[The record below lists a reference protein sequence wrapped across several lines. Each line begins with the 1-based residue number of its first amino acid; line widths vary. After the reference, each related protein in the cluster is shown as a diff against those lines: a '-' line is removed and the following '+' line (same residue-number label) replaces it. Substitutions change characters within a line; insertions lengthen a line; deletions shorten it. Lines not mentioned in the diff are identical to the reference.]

1 MSGVSSREAVATTA
15 ERSQSCRTAPG
26 SAWMSEW
33 RAAIGAGTA
42 RRTRLPRGR
51 RQMCCVHATRVA
63 TRREATTKREAD
75 GGGRASHAVRRGS
88 AQSLAPSHVGTAS
101 MALRPDGTRRTTNGT
116 HARYL
121 ELNPPWRT
129 YREHEQR
136 EPGAGFARLGRVCY
150 PSAKVSSP
158 SRFSGGLR
166 AEKNAPVVVEDQR
179 MVPRS
184 RPPGSRPGLSRGHR
198 SSTNYQQQHAMPCR
212 CRRSSRRAVGARG
225 HGVAE

>member
-1 MSGVSSREAVATTA
+1 MVLELDNARGVTIVRERDPATNGAAGGTVEWCEQQGGRGDNSRA
-15 ERSQSCRTAPG
+15 EPECRTAPG

-51 RQMCCVHATRVA
+51 RQWCCVHATRVA

-136 EPGAGFARLGRVCY
+136 EPGAASLGLDEYVTQVL
-150 PSAKVSSP
+150 K
-158 SRFSGGLR
+158 
-166 AEKNAPVVVEDQR
+166 
-179 MVPRS
+179 
-184 RPPGSRPGLSRGHR
+184 
-198 SSTNYQQQHAMPCR
+198 
-212 CRRSSRRAVGARG
+212 
-225 HGVAE
+225 